1 MSTSTIR
8 ILMAKL
14 GDGFEESVGRLS
26 FAFREAGY
34 EIVYVENQRPEA
46 IVASALQ
53 EAVDH
58 IGITTLPGAK
68 IEDIAKIM
76 ELLKKE
82 EMSYVRVTVG
92 GFLDYNDIDKVK
104 EAGVVEFFP
113 KGTSISELISWAKD
127 NIKLT
132 VGDHEDG

>member
-1 MSTSTIR
+1 MGEGTIR

-14 GDGFEESVGRLS
+14 GEGFEEAVGRLS

-34 EIVYVENQRPEA
+34 EVVHVENQRPEA

-68 IEDIAKIM
+68 IEDIARIM
-76 ELLKKE
+76 ELLKKVD
-82 EMSYVRVTVG
+82 MSYVRVTAG

-113 KGTSISELISWAKD
+113 KGTSIDDLIKWARD
-127 NIKLT
+127 NIRLT
-132 VGDHEDG
+132 DDWSK

>member
-1 MSTSTIR
+1 MSSNSTIR

-14 GDGFEESVGRLS
+14 GEGYEDAVGKLCI
-26 FAFREAGY
+26 AFREAGY
-34 EIVYVENQRPEA
+34 EVVYVENQRPEA

-58 IGITTLPGAK
+58 IGITTLPGAR
-68 IEDIAKIM
+68 IEDIARVM

-82 EMSYVRVTVG
+82 DLSYVRVTAG
-92 GFLDYNDIDKVK
+92 GFLDYNDIHKVK

-113 KGTSISELISWAKD
+113 KGTSISELITWAKA
-127 NIKLT
+127 NITLT
-132 VGDHEDG
+132 DDWSK

>member
-1 MSTSTIR
+1 
-8 ILMAKL
+8 
-14 GDGFEESVGRLS
+14 
-26 FAFREAGY
+26 
-34 EIVYVENQRPEA
+34 VENQSPEA

-68 IEDIAKIM
+68 IEDIAGIM

-82 EMSYVRVTVG
+82 DMSYVRVTAG

-104 EAGVVEFFP
+104 AAGVVEFFP
-113 KGTSISELISWAKD
+113 KGTSISELIIWAKD

-132 VGDHEDG
+132 DDWSK

>member
-1 MSTSTIR
+1 MDTGTIR

-14 GDGFEESVGRLS
+14 GDGFEAAVGRLS

-34 EIVYVENQRPEA
+34 EVVHVENQSPEA

-58 IGITTLPGAK
+58 IGITTLPGSK
-68 IEDIAKIM
+68 IEDIARIM
-76 ELLKKE
+76 ELLKKND
-82 EMSYVRVTVG
+82 MSYVRVTAG

-113 KGTSISELISWAKD
+113 KGTSISDLISWAKD

-132 VGDHEDG
+132 DDWSK

>member
-1 MSTSTIR
+1 MSSNSTIR

-14 GDGFEESVGRLS
+14 GEGYEDAVGKLCI
-26 FAFREAGY
+26 AFREAGY
-34 EIVYVENQRPEA
+34 EVVYVENQRPEA

-58 IGITTLPGAK
+58 IGITTLPGAR
-68 IEDIAKIM
+68 IEDIARVM

-82 EMSYVRVTVG
+82 DLSYVRVTAG
-92 GFLDYNDIDKVK
+92 GFLDYNDIHKVK

-113 KGTSISELISWAKD
+113 KGTSISELITWAKE
-127 NIKLT
+127 NITLT
-132 VGDHEDG
+132 DDWSK

>member
-1 MSTSTIR
+1 MGEGTIR

-14 GDGFEESVGRLS
+14 GDGFEEAVGRLS

-34 EIVYVENQRPEA
+34 EVVHVENQRPEA

-68 IEDIAKIM
+68 IEDIARIM
-76 ELLKKE
+76 ELLKRE
-82 EMSYVRVTVG
+82 NMSYVRVTAG

-113 KGTSISELISWAKD
+113 KGTSIADLIKWAQD
-127 NIKLT
+127 NIRLT
-132 VGDHEDG
+132 DDWSK

>member
-14 GDGFEESVGRLS
+14 GDGYEEAVGRLS

-34 EIVYVENQRPEA
+34 EIVYVENQNPEA
-46 IVASALQ
+46 VVASALQ

-68 IEDIAKIM
+68 IEDIARIM

-82 EMSYVRVTVG
+82 DMSYVRVTAG

-113 KGTSISELISWAKD
+113 KGTSISELIIWAKS

-132 VGDHEDG
+132 DDWSK